1 MRAKNLNRNQ
11 VGEITE
17 EEVISS
23 WKHLRKHPLENG
35 RGHVLK
41 AEPVSKD
48 LRQESEEEAIG
59 METASLMSLCSPSL
73 KPKTHNLKCVKS

>member
-1 MRAKNLNRNQ
+1 MMRAKNLNRNQ

-48 LRQESEEEAIG
+48 LRQESE
-59 METASLMSLCSPSL
+59 
-73 KPKTHNLKCVKS
+73 